1 MSQAKYYLRDEKTNK
16 KVQLEVLDERLT
28 VQVREDDPIE
38 IKKALAEVEKMAP
51 NITLRQVSSNVY
63 EIISPNPI
71 SPSIM
76 KERLRTEI
84 KNVIP
89 YNVHR
94 VKGRVGD
101 IYITNEILVTFFS
114 GVSATK
120 IKSLAEKY
128 NLNKLEEFESE
139 QIICVFAQKS
149 GNWENPIT
157 SPTSW
162 KMRSGSKLQNRA

>member
-1 MSQAKYYLRDEKTNK
+1 MVEYRAMQLLTYIINYVFFKLTLTKRTNFIPSKQLTMSQAKYYLRDEKTNK

-76 KERLRTEI
+76 KEQLRTEI

-94 VKGRVGD
+94 VKVVW
-101 IYITNEILVTFFS
+101 EIF
-114 GVSATK
+114 
-120 IKSLAEKY
+120 I
-128 NLNKLEEFESE
+128 
-139 QIICVFAQKS
+139 
-149 GNWENPIT
+149 
-157 SPTSW
+157 
-162 KMRSGSKLQNRA
+162 